1 MLTQTKTTTY
11 EQNTTLTPPW
21 IENDY
26 TYDDYTTSGG
36 LGNYSTAPA
45 TGAYHNQIQQVTTS
59 SDTPTTTK
67 KWTYYTTDTTVNGTT
82 YYDVNKI
89 AHSELDDANGHV
101 WACQDLSYDE
111 GIASSIPRPAAGWL
125 TTRKAYA
132 NCANQSST
140 TINEVTGYDLYGNPV
155 ATVDG
160 VATANSSAYSS
171 NGCTLTTAPA
181 VLVPHGP

>member
-1 MLTQTKTTTY
+1 
-11 EQNTTLTPPW
+11 
-21 IENDY
+21 
-26 TYDDYTTSGG
+26 
-36 LGNYSTAPA
+36 
-45 TGAYHNQIQQVTTS
+45 
-59 SDTPTTTK
+59 
-67 KWTYYTTDTTVNGTT
+67 
-82 YYDVNKI
+82 KI

-140 TINEVTGYDLYGNPV
+140 TINEVMGYDLYGNPV

-160 VATANSSAYSS
+160 VATANSSAYNS

-181 VLVPHGP
+181 SIGAAWTLNHYTTCTTHDTQSGQIIAQTNALGQTTTIAY